1 MKTVSRFEANLLRIL
16 QGFFGGVSS
25 DQVLRLVA
33 TELRCPRC
41 LSRNAVEL
49 VKDTLQKGVPY
60 YLAQQGA
67 WKRERF
73 LRNEQIADG
82 RLWNRTPPEQ
92 LGFTFSKQSLQFLI
106 WITANHPNRPEEKF
120 APDEDQLTIGDRFL
134 FYLAFEALRGTDPI
148 RGLLDQP
155 PFANHSLLW
164 LTALSDLM
172 EYEIQTP
179 KPLDFTSWVSGAGA
193 YVIESLQTRLAERWQ
208 QMEAQKIRI
217 NQPDIMRQLGRRQTQ
232 ILTQFFD
239 ACEQAE
245 RRDLCRFFL
254 HAIDR
259 FLRVAKSREATGNAG
274 LHRLEMKDMR
284 LADRMEVYQSAAA
297 GFRQMERLSQ
307 WNRTAR
313 GIGFY
318 DEGYTAA
325 QLWKADW
332 EQFEGDRIAAEVN
345 DRLSALELLGRPPQ
359 SKTPRAANN
368 PNPTD
373 STSN

>member
-16 QGFFGGVSS
+16 QGFFGRVSS

-33 TELRCPRC
+33 MELRCPRC

-60 YLAQQGA
+60 YLARHDG

-73 LRNEQIADG
+73 LRNEHIAEG
-82 RLWNRTPPEQ
+82 RLWNRTPPED
-92 LGFTFSKQSLQFLI
+92 LALTFSQESLRFLI
-106 WITANHPNRPEEKF
+106 WITANHPNRPEAKF
-120 APDEDQLTIGDRFL
+120 TPDEEQLTTGDRFL
-134 FYLAFEALRGTDPI
+134 FYLAFETLRGTDPA

-155 PFANHSLLW
+155 PFANHSLVW
-164 LTALSDLM
+164 LMALSDLM

-179 KPLDFTSWVSGAGA
+179 KQLDFTRWVSGTGA
-193 YVIESLQTRLAERWQ
+193 CIIESLQSRLTERWQ

-217 NQPDIMRQLGRRQTQ
+217 NHPEIMRRLGQRQTL
-232 ILTQFFD
+232 ILNQFFD
-239 ACEQAE
+239 AAEHAE
-245 RRDLCRFFL
+245 RKDLCRFFL
-254 HAIDR
+254 LAIDR
-259 FLRVAKSREATGNAG
+259 FLRVAQSREAARNAP
-274 LHRLEMKDMR
+274 LYRLEMKDLR

-297 GFRQMERLSQ
+297 GLRQMDRLNK

-313 GIGFY
+313 SIGFY

-332 EQFEGDRIAAEVN
+332 EHYEGDRIAGEVE
-345 DRLSALELLGRPPQ
+345 DRLSALEILGRPPQ
-359 SKTPRAANN
+359 PGTPKTTDN
-368 PNPTD
+368 PNSTD
-373 STSN
+373 SASN